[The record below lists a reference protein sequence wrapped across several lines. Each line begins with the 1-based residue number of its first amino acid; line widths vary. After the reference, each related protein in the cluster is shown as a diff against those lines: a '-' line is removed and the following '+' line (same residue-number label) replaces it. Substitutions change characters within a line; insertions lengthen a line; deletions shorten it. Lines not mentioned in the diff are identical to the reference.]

1 MERSRKRQWP
11 LIASKS
17 HRGNPGKAKH
27 EEAHSQTMLELYARC
42 MLLVEDLKDRV
53 RGQKGQGMVEYGLI
67 LVLVSIAVIGT
78 LIALNSQLKIV
89 FNNIINGLAG
99 GSGT

>member
-1 MERSRKRQWP
+1 
-11 LIASKS
+11 
-17 HRGNPGKAKH
+17 
-27 EEAHSQTMLELYARC
+27 MLELYARC

>member
-1 MERSRKRQWP
+1 
-11 LIASKS
+11 
-17 HRGNPGKAKH
+17 
-27 EEAHSQTMLELYARC
+27 MLELYTRC

-53 RGQKGQGMVEYGLI
+53 RSQKGQGMVEYGLI

-78 LIALNSQLKIV
+78 LIALNGQLKTV

-99 GSGT
+99 GAGT